1 MTALGKTTRHGVA
14 MLLMLPLLSLGETDA
29 EATVRDPFWPVGYA
43 PAPEVTETPKDVVI
57 PKPVLPSKPVEKPVP
72 PPPKPVIDWKAA
84 RTGLKISGYAEAKG
98 VRGCFVNGRLVREG
112 QTVTLNHKGMRYEWR
127 VLRIAPLPSDT
138 LFEELNVRPVG
149 DGKSNVRP

>member
-1 MTALGKTTRHGVA
+1 
-14 MLLMLPLLSLGETDA
+14 MLPLLSLGETDA

-43 PAPEVTETPKDVVI
+43 PAPEVTETPKEVVI

-127 VLRIAPLPSDT
+127 VLAVPEATKLVQKHVNP
-138 LFEELNVRPVG
+138 
-149 DGKSNVRP
+149 DGKLIDKNAALVPEVVE